1 MTAKVWKPL
10 WMTLALLGSSAIVI
24 ACEEENPV
32 EEAAE
37 EVADEIDDATH

>member
-10 WMTLALLGSSAIVI
+10 WMTLALLGSSAVVI
-24 ACEEENPV
+24 ACEDESSV

-37 EVADEIDDATH
+37 EVGDEIDDAT